1 MMPLFTDEAGQ
12 RLEAAAHALGE
23 RYAGDLV
30 FIGGLAVAAHAA
42 ANPLTRAYA
51 LSTHDGDVM
60 VSLAGFGDLR
70 DDEEL
75 TLTRRSSKHEF
86 SKDGLRFGVYVEHQH
101 RLPVPAGNLLAAGTT
116 AAPFPVAALEH
127 LLVLKCAVA
136 VDRRGSRQGTKD
148 RGDLVLLLLCADPA
162 HIGRLAP
169 FLTAEYRALIDTL
182 GHLDVVGLT
191 NGNPHTASPL
201 TRALLDARSALWT
214 ALDRWTLSPPRA
226 TSNRPQQEPPRGS
239 RPTTVS

>member
-1 MMPLFTDEAGQ
+1 MPLFTDEAGQ
-12 RLEAAAHALGE
+12 RLEAASHALGE

-42 ANPLTRAYA
+42 ANTLTRAYA
-51 LSTHDGDVM
+51 LSAHDGDVM

-75 TLTRRSSKHEF
+75 TPTRRSSKHEF

-116 AAPFPVAALEH
+116 AGPFPVAAPEH

-136 VDRRGSRQGTKD
+136 VDRQGTRQGTKD
-148 RGDLVLLLLCADPA
+148 RATSCVCCCA
-162 HIGRLAP
+162 R
-169 FLTAEYRALIDTL
+169 TL
-182 GHLDVVGLT
+182 
-191 NGNPHTASPL
+191 HTSAGSHRFSRRS
-201 TRALLDARSALWT
+201 TARSSTRLGI
-214 ALDRWTLSPPRA
+214 L
-226 TSNRPQQEPPRGS
+226 TSSGS
-239 RPTTVS
+239 RTETPTRPRR